1 MSAELSL
8 PIATIIASEMVDDR
22 HSNIC
27 EKIKLMR
34 EQVSDFYESESE
46 FNQAIGP
53 IEKDPQ
59 SFTSGKPILK
69 KYANL
74 LLEKVDIECRMEA
87 EEEAKRDVN
96 LTPQQLKADVKHY
109 VAVCEKKIVKQQE
122 LCDSLQKQVGQ
133 LSEVVRCLVAYPHLF
148 DGNKDDIQT
157 DINRDFCVESRWL
170 TRGLVE
176 RASQSTHRTVM
187 SELPLLPGWA
197 PIVDAVGRTY
207 FWSSSTGE
215 TTWTRPEAADINEH
229 PGSGE
234 KTRLLAHCAM
244 LDTDA
249 LDYFIGR
256 DVVPDEEFVVPTKSC
271 PAKKEEA
278 ASSSDDDSSTTKK
291 RRLPKRKTN
300 TITTNPITG
309 GPWSDGDDM
318 IAILVEA
325 HALHAQAR

>member
-8 PIATIIASEMVDDR
+8 PIATIIASEMVDERHSNICEMVDER

-87 EEEAKRDVN
+87 EEEAKRDIN

-122 LCDSLQKQVGQ
+122 LCDSLQKQVEQ
-133 LSEVVRCLVAYPHLF
+133 LIEVVRCLVTFPELKMYEGPVDF
-148 DGNKDDIQT
+148 NVMEQIGGNK
-157 DINRDFCVESRWL
+157 SRL
-170 TRGLVE
+170 
-176 RASQSTHRTVM
+176 M
-187 SELPLLPGWA
+187 
-197 PIVDAVGRTY
+197 
-207 FWSSSTGE
+207 
-215 TTWTRPEAADINEH
+215 
-229 PGSGE
+229 
-234 KTRLLAHCAM
+234 AHCAM

-249 LDYFIGR
+249 LDYFIDQGVEIESKNYSALHYAIYAKNITNVKKLLDAGAKVNHVSYLYIDGNHKFTQLPPNPHLGR
-256 DVVPDEEFVVPTKSC
+256 TAPPLEIASMVGSLELVKLLIEKGASIAIQAVHRVPKGPEGDLVAGYLQTHGSQ
-271 PAKKEEA
+271 
-278 ASSSDDDSSTTKK
+278 
-291 RRLPKRKTN
+291 
-300 TITTNPITG
+300 PIT
-309 GPWSDGDDM
+309 
-318 IAILVEA
+318 
-325 HALHAQAR
+325 RF

>member
-8 PIATIIASEMVDDR
+8 PIATLIASEMVDDR

-87 EEEAKRDVN
+87 EEEAKRDIN
-96 LTPQQLKADVKHY
+96 LTPQQLKADFKHY

-133 LSEVVRCLVAYPHLF
+133 LSEVVRCLVAYPHLH
-148 DGNKDDIQT
+148 DGFKFNHQHD
-157 DINRDFCVESRWL
+157 R
-170 TRGLVE
+170 
-176 RASQSTHRTVM
+176 M
-187 SELPLLPGWA
+187 
-197 PIVDAVGRTY
+197 
-207 FWSSSTGE
+207 
-215 TTWTRPEAADINEH
+215 EH
-229 PGSGE
+229 PGCGKKS
-234 KTRLLAHCAM
+234 RLLSHCAM

-249 LDYFIGR
+249 LDYFIGQGVEIQSENYSALHYAVYAKNTPNVKKLLDAGAKVNHNSYLYIDDIHKLHNPNNVNDKR
-256 DVVPDEEFVVPTKSC
+256 SAPPLEVACIIGSLKMVKLLIEKGASIASQAVYRVPMGPEGDLVAGYLQTHGSQ
-271 PAKKEEA
+271 
-278 ASSSDDDSSTTKK
+278 
-291 RRLPKRKTN
+291 
-300 TITTNPITG
+300 PIT
-309 GPWSDGDDM
+309 
-318 IAILVEA
+318 
-325 HALHAQAR
+325 RF

>member
-8 PIATIIASEMVDDR
+8 PIATLVASEMVDER

-87 EEEAKRDVN
+87 EEEAKRDIN

-122 LCDSLQKQVGQ
+122 LCDSLQKQVVQ
-133 LSEVVRCLVAYPHLF
+133 LSEVVRCLVTYPHLQ
-148 DGNKDDIQT
+148 NTIEY
-157 DINRDFCVESRWL
+157 N
-170 TRGLVE
+170 
-176 RASQSTHRTVM
+176 
-187 SELPLLPGWA
+187 P
-197 PIVDAVGRTY
+197 
-207 FWSSSTGE
+207 STGL
-215 TTWTRPEAADINEH
+215 NEI
-229 PGSGE
+229 PGGKKS
-234 KTRLLAHCAM
+234 RLLAYCAM

-249 LDYFIGR
+249 LDYFIGQ
-256 DVVPDEEFVVPTKSC
+256 
-271 PAKKEEA
+271 
-278 ASSSDDDSSTTKK
+278 
-291 RRLPKRKTN
+291 
-300 TITTNPITG
+300 G
-309 GPWSDGDDM
+309 
-318 IAILVEA
+318 VEIESENYS
-325 HALHAQAR
+325 ALHYAVYAKNITNVKKLLDAGAKVNHNSYLYINGMHKLTDPTGAKRAVPPLEIASMVGSLELVKLLIEKGANIGTSVVYRVPKGPECDLVAGYLQTHGSKPVERF